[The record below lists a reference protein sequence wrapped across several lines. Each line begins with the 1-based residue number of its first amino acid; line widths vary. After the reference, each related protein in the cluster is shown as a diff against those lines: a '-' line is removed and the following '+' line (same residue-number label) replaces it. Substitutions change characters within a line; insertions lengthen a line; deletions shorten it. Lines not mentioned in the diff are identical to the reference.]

1 MRSRANSLHSIRD
14 EIIDGLQKMSASVNV
29 LKQGVVK
36 IYEDL
41 LPPNQA
47 TYASPIKKS
56 THSAQTQTR
65 EEDPYETVS
74 FKEKLVVDCPSPTA
88 PTPTNL
94 TAENELSNVE
104 KAFHATFFG
113 IVHEK
118 GNIDIANKDHEDVED
133 ADEVTPTG
141 EEPVQDKTPSPEL
154 EEAKNAVKKE
164 PEEEGSSTE
173 EIGSDTD
180 TLDVSL
186 DMEGQNDTEE
196 EEKPSVDQYN
206 ELMYKAVG
214 ASWDEV
220 DVQESGLPPPLALH
234 ANLRTLKTDLLSSI
248 FQGLYPSQ
256 QDCQLIRQF
265 LSCPASLEEKYGMI
279 RLSDIL
285 RKNKRAGIELEDIA
299 EAMSQ
304 LAKIGTELLRPED
317 DRDPLWRTIPVA
329 KEIMV
334 TKGIASRAPW
344 EIVQGGSEI
353 LESLGYTE
361 YTGFALQYPRSAAP
375 EFFADHIG
383 NLTVELVLASVEIS
397 TLLIRVPPTLETLA
411 VLQEAE
417 AFPGHEPEVYYPEVP
432 MLTAV
437 EETGAN
443 DDKVESAVEHQES
456 RAASM
461 PAHIQVIYILARGN
475 TNATFD

>member
-1 MRSRANSLHSIRD
+1 M
-14 EIIDGLQKMSASVNV
+14 EPQV
-29 LKQGVVK
+29 
-36 IYEDL
+36 
-41 LPPNQA
+41 
-47 TYASPIKKS
+47 S
-56 THSAQTQTR
+56 TPAA
-65 EEDPYETVS
+65 
-74 FKEKLVVDCPSPTA
+74 KE
-88 PTPTNL
+88 
-94 TAENELSNVE
+94 
-104 KAFHATFFG
+104 
-113 IVHEK
+113 
-118 GNIDIANKDHEDVED
+118 
-133 ADEVTPTG
+133 G
-141 EEPVQDKTPSPEL
+141 EMD
-154 EEAKNAVKKE
+154 
-164 PEEEGSSTE
+164 EGSSTE

-186 DMEGQNDTEE
+186 DMEGHNDTEE
-196 EEKPSVDQYN
+196 PQEEEEEDQGLSRPRAGDGYN

-220 DVQESGLPPPLALH
+220 EVDESGLPPPLVLH
-234 ANLRTLKTDLLSSI
+234 ANLRTLKLDLLSSI
-248 FQGLYPSQ
+248 FQGLYPNE
-256 QDCQLIRQF
+256 QDCLLIRQF

-437 EETGAN
+437 QN
-443 DDKVESAVEHQES
+443 DQVDTSSTPDKLVVQQPRQLRS
-456 RAASM
+456 ASM
-461 PAHIQVIYILARGN
+461 PVQTQQVNVIPVIEMFQRVQLGRN
-475 TNATFD
+475 SR

>member
-1 MRSRANSLHSIRD
+1 MEPL
-14 EIIDGLQKMSASVNV
+14 V
-29 LKQGVVK
+29 
-36 IYEDL
+36 
-41 LPPNQA
+41 
-47 TYASPIKKS
+47 S
-56 THSAQTQTR
+56 TNA
-65 EEDPYETVS
+65 
-74 FKEKLVVDCPSPTA
+74 
-88 PTPTNL
+88 
-94 TAENELSNVE
+94 AE
-104 KAFHATFFG
+104 
-113 IVHEK
+113 
-118 GNIDIANKDHEDVED
+118 
-133 ADEVTPTG
+133 
-141 EEPVQDKTPSPEL
+141 
-154 EEAKNAVKKE
+154 AVKE
-164 PEEEGSSTE
+164 GEGDEGSSTE

-186 DMEGQNDTEE
+186 DMEGQNDNGDTEEAGEE
-196 EEKPSVDQYN
+196 EEDKVSGHGHDGYN

-220 DVQESGLPPPLALH
+220 EVADGGAGGLPPPLVLH
-234 ANLRTLKTDLLSSI
+234 ANLRTLKLDLLSSI
-248 FQGLYPSQ
+248 FQGLYPAE
-256 QDCQLIRQF
+256 QDCLLIRQF

-285 RKNKRAGIELEDIA
+285 KKNKRAGIELEDIA

-344 EIVQGGSEI
+344 ETVQGGSEI

-432 MLTAV
+432 MLTAIPPQGDPEALP
-437 EETGAN
+437 EE
-443 DDKVESAVEHQES
+443 DKLVVQQPRQLRS
-456 RAASM
+456 ASM
-461 PAHIQVIYILARGN
+461 PVQAPPPQQVNNSKWKVPNSIRSRK
-475 TNATFD
+475 